1 MGLFRKKRDKLL
13 LEPPEDK
20 DYESM
25 LVKHRKRMRVV
36 VVLLILLAAVL
47 TVIVKVFLDHR
58 AYETYEVTGTIKLG
72 DTTKCKFYRYGEGV
86 LRYSND
92 GISYL
97 AGGEEIWNQAFEMKA
112 PVVDVCEEYMA
123 IADMEGTKIYIFN
136 LKGKQGEVETTSP
149 ILGLEVAR
157 QGEVAAI
164 TQSDE
169 TNKIEIYDREGVAIA
184 MGQTLLSGDGC
195 PLDISLSNDGTKLAV
210 SYLYIEGGTAKTKV
224 IFYNYS
230 EVGKNEVGRVVGG
243 FQHYGA
249 SIVSKVEFISN
260 NIMVAIGDDVISFYE
275 VEEKP
280 SLKKE
285 YKLDREIKSLVF
297 SENYVGVILNKKE
310 TMNQSLLA
318 IYGSDGKE
326 VNKLDVAFEYE
337 DVQIDGKKVIFSNQQ
352 ELYILTVDGLE
363 KFKGVVEGNI
373 LKAIPGKWENVYMV
387 IGEKEAQEIRLK

>member
-25 LVKHRKRMRVV
+25 IVKHRKRMRVV
-36 VVLLILLAAVL
+36 VLLLILLAAVL
-47 TVIVKVFLDHR
+47 TVVVKVFLDHR

-72 DTTKCKFYRYGEGV
+72 DMTKCKFYRYGEGV

-123 IADMEGTKIYIFN
+123 IADLEGTKIYIFN

-184 MGQTLLSGDGC
+184 MGQTVLSGDGC
-195 PLDISLSNDGTKLAV
+195 PLDISLSNDGTKLVV

-243 FQHYGA
+243 FQHYEA

-260 NIMVAIGDDVISFYE
+260 NVAVAVGDDVISFYE

-310 TMNQSLLA
+310 TMNQSLLS

-352 ELYILTVDGLE
+352 ELYVLTVDGLE
-363 KFKGVVEGNI
+363 KFKGVVDGNI
-373 LKAIPGKWENVYMV
+373 LKVIPGKWENVYMV
-387 IGEKEAQEIRLK
+387 IGEKEAQEIKLK